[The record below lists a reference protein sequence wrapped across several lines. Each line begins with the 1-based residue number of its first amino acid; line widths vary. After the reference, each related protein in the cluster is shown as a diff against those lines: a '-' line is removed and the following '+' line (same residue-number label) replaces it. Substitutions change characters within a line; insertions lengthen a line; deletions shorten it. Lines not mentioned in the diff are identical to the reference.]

1 MRVATV
7 AFSLL
12 LLSACGRAD
21 DAVNRAAPV
30 LGFTIAQGKEHY
42 AFSRA
47 IPPVLRVP
55 DGAVVEV
62 HTKEASD
69 NLVTP
74 GMTSEAYRE
83 LVWPEPYG
91 HPLTGPVYVEG
102 AEPGD
107 TLAVTLLAVEVGDWG
122 WTDVHPEYAY
132 LGMDLDRSHLKT
144 YSFTGDKTY
153 AEFSDGI
160 SIPLRPFPGVMGVAP
175 DTDEMLSTVPPR
187 ANGGNMDD
195 PNIVE
200 GTTVYFPI
208 FVEGALFS
216 IGDTHAAQG
225 HGEVS
230 GTAIEAPMRIVYQV
244 RVVKGG
250 RAIAEPQ
257 YETDDFYAVTAFAPT
272 LDEAARK
279 ATRFMV
285 AYLVDVHGLERHE
298 AHMLSSVAADLKIAE
313 VVNGATLVSMHIPKS
328 LFRLRR

>member
-1 MRVATV
+1 MRLATI
-7 AFSLL
+7 ASGML

-21 DAVNRAAPV
+21 HAVDSASSASR
-30 LGFTIAQGKEHY
+30 FTIAPGNEHH

-74 GMTSEAYRE
+74 GMTSEAYRQ

-107 TLAVTLLAVEVGDWG
+107 TLAVTLLEIELGDWG
-122 WTDVHPEYAY
+122 WTDAHPEYAY
-132 LGMDLDRSHLKT
+132 LGDELDRAHLKT
-144 YSFTGDKTY
+144 YSFTGDKKF
-153 AEFSDGI
+153 ARFSEGI
-160 SIPLRPFPGVMGVAP
+160 SVPLRPFPGVMGVAP
-175 DTDEMLSTVPPR
+175 DTDQMLSTVPPR
-187 ANGGNMDD
+187 ASGGNMDD

-230 GTAIEAPMRIVYQV
+230 GTAIEAPMRIVFKV
-244 RVVKGG
+244 AVVKGG
-250 RAIAEPQ
+250 RSIAEPQ
-257 YETDDFYAVTAFAPT
+257 YETADFYAVTAVAPT
-272 LDEAARK
+272 LDEAARN

-285 AYLVDVHGLERHE
+285 AYLMDVHGLGRHE
-298 AHMLSSVAADLKIAE
+298 AHMLSSIAADLKIAQ
-313 VVNGATLVSMHIPKS
+313 VVNGTVLVSMHIPKT
-328 LFRLRR
+328 LFARSR